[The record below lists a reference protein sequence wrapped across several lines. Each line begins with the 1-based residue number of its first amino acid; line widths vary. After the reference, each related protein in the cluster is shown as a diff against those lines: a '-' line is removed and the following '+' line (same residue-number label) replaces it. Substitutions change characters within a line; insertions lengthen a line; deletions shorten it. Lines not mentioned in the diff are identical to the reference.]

1 MNENLETSE
10 IRLIIRNLISFIA
23 VEGKEYVQDSK
34 KSNYVEAY
42 IHMLVKIMN
51 LIDEGK
57 DQALVEHIAEDI
69 SRHLK

>member
-1 MNENLETSE
+1 MSENLENSE

-34 KSNYVEAY
+34 KSSYVGAY
-42 IHMLVKIMN
+42 IHMLVKMMN

-69 SRHLK
+69 AKHLK